1 MNACAA
7 ASRCPADTSDSC
19 RRDARARPGGHGGAR
34 RSVAA
39 RGVPRAEC
47 SSSRTGRLLGVMEP
61 RLTEH
66 RPTWLCPDA
75 ASRERLLDMDERLRR
90 PRAAALGLL
99 GFGVV
104 VGDPVPRVGAARAA
118 GAARSLALLGRAGSP
133 GVPSAPEYGL
143 AVSWAFTQVV
153 IATAVGLT
161 GGPESYVLSWL
172 VVPLV
177 TLPGALRRARRRGR
191 RGLHR
196 AAGRGRRLRRSR
208 DAAAPT
214 GVRHGAT
221 LLMLAGVAILSSA
234 LMRSDLEHR
243 TEAVVDDLTGMLNRR
258 ALEQRLE
265 ELRRAGGG
273 RRPADRGHRRRHR
286 SLQARQRRARPRAR
300 RRRARRGR
308 VPAALTAAR
317 VRPRVPRRRR
327 GVPRAAARGGRRRS
341 PHARRR
347 AA

>member
-1 MNACAA
+1 
-7 ASRCPADTSDSC
+7 
-19 RRDARARPGGHGGAR
+19 
-34 RSVAA
+34 
-39 RGVPRAEC
+39 
-47 SSSRTGRLLGVMEP
+47 MEP

-104 VGDPVPRVGAARAA
+104 VTIPYLGWGPLGLLACAVF
-118 GAARSLALLGRAGSP
+118 ALLGASRLARRT
-133 GVPSAPEYGL
+133 SAPEYGL

-177 TLPGALRRARRRGR
+177 TLPARFGARGV
-191 RGLHR
+191 
-196 AAGRGRRLRRSR
+196 AAGVAFTALLVTIVGL
-208 DAAAPT
+208 AVPATQPLPQAYAI
-214 GVRHGAT
+214 GAT

-265 ELRRAGGG
+265 ELEAQAAVGGQSIAAIAADIDHFKRVNDEHGHARGDDVLVEVAYRLRSRLRAFDLAYRVGGEEFLVLLPG
-273 RRPADRGHRRRHR
+273 AGVEEAHTLADALRDAVVADRVDGLPVTV
-286 SLQARQRRARPRAR
+286 SF
-300 RRRARRGR
+300 G
-308 VPAALTAAR
+308 VAAT
-317 VRPRVPRRRR
+317 
-327 GVPRAAARGGRRRS
+327 RGGRFDGE
-341 PHARRR
+341 ALLAEAD
-347 AA
+347 AALYVAKAHGRDRVAVA